1 MALVLSY
8 DCAMTEPKL
17 FRFAPLRA
25 RTTRHEADTVLF
37 AAGLGDLRPLRQ
49 LNRAADAPYH
59 NAYHADCL
67 VIQADEAARF
77 YAARGVAVEAKALLA
92 AAFFH
97 DFDHS
102 AGELDDDYNIAQACG
117 AVARHLPAAAGAS
130 EAEVAAV
137 CALIRPTRY
146 PFSPVDP
153 EALEARI
160 LRDAD
165 LMQVFETDAEALFR
179 QYDGLRVEVGR
190 RQGHDISRADFA
202 EGMLEWWAANTKW
215 LTAWGTSRAVALDFD
230 ARCQQTIASM
240 MSVAPT

>member
-1 MALVLSY
+1 
-8 DCAMTEPKL
+8 MTAPQP
-17 FRFAPLRA
+17 FRFARLRA
-25 RTTRHEADTVLF
+25 QTTRHEADTVLF
-37 AAGLGDLRPLRQ
+37 AAGLGNLRPLRK

-67 VIQADEAARF
+67 VIQAEEAVRF
-77 YAARGVAVEAKALLA
+77 YEMRGVAVEAKALLA

-102 AGELDDDYNIAQACG
+102 AGELDDDYNIAQACA
-117 AVARHLPAAAGAS
+117 AVARHLPAATGAS

-146 PFSPVDP
+146 PFAPVDP
-153 EALEARI
+153 NALEARI

-165 LMQVFETDAEALFR
+165 LMQVFETDAGALFR
-179 QYDGLRVEVGR
+179 QHDGLRVEVAR

-202 EGMLEWWAANTKW
+202 EGSFEWWATNTKR
-215 LTAWGTSRAVALDFD
+215 LSG
-230 ARCQQTIASM
+230 
-240 MSVAPT
+240 